1 MTQHRSA
8 SQAILD
14 WTTIPP
20 EELEAQFNPRV
31 AVPEAPCYLEA
42 RAAESAKAR
51 AEIAGDY
58 DLRYGPGP
66 QQTFDLHRPSG
77 AEGPTPALIFLHG
90 GYWRALDKSDH
101 TFVAPAFLAAGLTVV
116 NMNYDLCPSVTLSEL
131 TEEVLDGIAHVARNA
146 DQLGIDPARIFVMGH
161 SAGAHSAAMALA
173 EDWSARGFERSP
185 LRGAICK
192 SGIYDA
198 AAVRQISINAEV
210 QLTPEI
216 AHAMN
221 ALKRP
226 PRPGPAILITAGG
239 EEPPGWIGQSV
250 AYHNLCQEVGAD
262 SRLEILPGANH
273 FTVLS
278 NAVDPSRP
286 EHDLVMG
293 FIRESC

>member
-1 MTQHRSA
+1 MMTRA
-8 SQAILD
+8 AGLKPILD

-20 EELEAQFNPRV
+20 EDLEAQFNPRV
-31 AVPEAPCYLEA
+31 AVPDAACYLEA

-58 DLRYGPGP
+58 DLRYGPRP
-66 QQTFDLHRPSG
+66 QQTFDLHRPPDAKG
-77 AEGPTPALIFLHG
+77 ATPALIFVHG

-101 TFVAPAFLAAGLTVV
+101 TFVAPAFLGAGLTVV

-146 DQLGIDPARIFVMGH
+146 DRLGIDPARIFVMGH

-198 AAVRQISINAEV
+198 QVVRQISVNAEV
-210 QLTPEI
+210 QLTEDM
-216 AHAMN
+216 ARAMN

-226 PRPGPAILITAGG
+226 PRRGPAILITVGG
-239 EEPPGWIGQSV
+239 EEPPAWIGQSA
-250 AYHNLCQEVGAD
+250 AYHALCQEAGAD
-262 SRLEILPGANH
+262 SRLEVLPGTNH

-278 NAVDPSRP
+278 NAADPARP

-293 FIRESC
+293 FIRGRC